1 MDGDT
6 FTLDVKTCDNYLLTL
21 DVEKCDNF
29 FNACKEGMLVECTKL
44 SNNCRFYEK
53 WNAWTCKCFIFSK
66 TSH

>member
-53 WNAWTCKCFIFSK
+53 
-66 TSH
+66 